1 MVSKED
7 MAKGYVEQVR
17 SQLNQL
23 KNQVAAL
30 EQHIQECEEGLSD
43 ESPPES
49 EQNHRQK
56 ASRITP
62 LASGVGCLRMAG
74 SRFPYWR
81 KVVDNFNNLLRIGV
95 SNICK
100 EIFWISF
107 IR

>member
-1 MVSKED
+1 MVTKED

-49 EQNHRQK
+49 EQNHPP
-56 ASRITP
+56 RI
-62 LASGVGCLRMAG
+62 G
-74 SRFPYWR
+74 SRSSQDGWLPIP
-81 KVVDNFNNLLRIGV
+81 LLEKSCGQL
-95 SNICK
+95 
-100 EIFWISF
+100 
-107 IR
+107 